1 MHFNE
6 STPITLPGPEVLRF
20 KCGNL
25 RIAFLAFDMVF
36 WLFTMVFLFAMAS
49 HNGYP
54 ALAQRAR
61 EVNNYF
67 GTHTAAFMAG
77 PVVII
82 FTLLYF
88 AYGRNTISWQN
99 GLHIDGKPKQIL
111 RYQFKSFFGG
121 VPLIYL
127 ATASGQYILYPATSQ
142 DGRKFPDTKIMQKEM
157 AENQVKVDLLRQK
170 LSESAVPEKRFLFF
184 SWDVAFSFAVFIL
197 AIVTAFLL

>member
-1 MHFNE
+1 MYFNE

-36 WLFTMVFLFAMAS
+36 WMFTLVFLFAIAS

-77 PVVII
+77 PVVILV
-82 FTLLYF
+82 TLLYF
-88 AYGRNTISWQN
+88 AYGRNTISWQD
-99 GLHIDGKPKQIL
+99 GLLIDAKPRQIL
-111 RYQFKSFFGG
+111 GYQFKSFFGG

-127 ATASGQYILYPATSQ
+127 STTSGKYIVYPATSQ
-142 DGRKFPDTKIMQKEM
+142 DGRKFPDIKIMQKEM

-170 LSESAVPEKRFLFF
+170 LSESAVPERRFWFF
-184 SWDVAFSFAVFIL
+184 SWDVGVSFAVFLIVT
-197 AIVTAFLL
+197 VTAFLL